1 MHPQLFDIA
10 EASELDVGAYEAMEE
25 VGLDVAAQVDLFVVA
40 SEAFDQAL
48 RAQGSEALGALQEL
62 QAGRIGFDEFEA
74 AVAAQGAVVELEVHA
89 YEAWA
94 TIAKDTLMVD
104 L

>member
-1 MHPQLFDIA
+1 VHPQLLDIA

-48 RAQGSEALGALQEL
+48 RA
-62 QAGRIGFDEFEA
+62 
-74 AVAAQGAVVELEVHA
+74 
-89 YEAWA
+89 
-94 TIAKDTLMVD
+94 
-104 L
+104 